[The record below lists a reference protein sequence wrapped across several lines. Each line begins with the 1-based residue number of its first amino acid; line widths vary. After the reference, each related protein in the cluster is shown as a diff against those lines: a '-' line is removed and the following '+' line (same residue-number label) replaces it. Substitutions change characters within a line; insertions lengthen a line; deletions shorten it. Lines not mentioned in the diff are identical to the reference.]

1 MRRPPLS
8 GAHVPAQFHRAP
20 GTLTPQKP
28 FDSELAPPE
37 QIETHTCLLKES
49 RIAGAYGLTTRPVA
63 KGPGSRGFAMS
74 NLYGR
79 TEEVF
84 SRSYDKPTS
93 SATEPAAAVTGTS
106 SPGSAASTAG
116 GPMKMCSM

>member
-20 GTLTPQKP
+20 GNFTPQKP
-28 FDSELAPPE
+28 FASELAPPE
-37 QIETHTCLLKES
+37 QIETHTCLLRES

-63 KGPGSRGFAMS
+63 KRPGSRGFAMS

-84 SRSYDKPTS
+84 SRRCDKGHLICH
-93 SATEPAAAVTGTS
+93 E
-106 SPGSAASTAG
+106 AG
-116 GPMKMCSM
+116 GGCDSQQVPGPLDLLDLLDLP